1 MMASGGLDIG
11 STGCKVTVYDEKG
24 RYLYRTYRE
33 YPVSRNVGE
42 HEVRAEDIWQGVC
55 EVLKDAGARYPGLR
69 AVGVTSFGE
78 SCVLLDREDRPIRPV
93 MLYTDPRG
101 SEECRELTKRL
112 GKAYLE
118 QITGVAPHSMYSMP
132 KLMWIRKHC
141 PEDYARAE
149 RILMMEDYILYLL
162 TGQAVIDYSLAAR
175 SMAFDI
181 RKLCWSREIFEAAGM
196 DPGLFSEP
204 VPGGSGPYRIRA
216 GIAGDLGLSPELLL
230 VPAGH
235 DQVAAAVG
243 SGVFQAGQAV
253 DGAGTVE
260 CITPVFSGIPQDQR
274 IYDGG
279 YAIVPYVTPG
289 DYVTYAFSFTGG
301 ALVSWFIQ
309 NCAKAEKALAAEQ
322 QKSVYEILEEGMK
335 EEPTGI
341 LVLPHFAGAATPYMD
356 EGAKGAVV
364 GLTVCHSVK
373 DLYRAMMEG
382 VVYEMMLNMEY
393 LNGAGIRPEK
403 LHAAGGG
410 AASRVWMQMK
420 ADMLGL
426 PIVSLGNAEAGAAG
440 CAMTAGVAAGLFQD
454 LNEAAAALIREKETY
469 LPRPALHEA
478 YQAHYERYRKLYEAV
493 RPLM

>member
-181 RKLCWSREIFEAAGM
+181 RKLCWSREIFEAAKAQGKNT
-196 DPGLFSEP
+196 
-204 VPGGSGPYRIRA
+204 
-216 GIAGDLGLSPELLL
+216 
-230 VPAGH
+230 
-235 DQVAAAVG
+235 VALKA
-243 SGVFQAGQAV
+243 SDGQAYREIFRNLIEEQKIFDYFGTYTA
-253 DGAGTVE
+253 DGEYKIAYSGNEEMGT
-260 CITPVFSGIPQDQR
+260 I
-274 IYDGG
+274 
-279 YAIVPYVTPG
+279 
-289 DYVTYAFSFTGG
+289 SF
-301 ALVSWFIQ
+301 W
-309 NCAKAEKALAAEQ
+309 E
-322 QKSVYEILEEGMK
+322 
-335 EEPTGI
+335 
-341 LVLPHFAGAATPYMD
+341 
-356 EGAKGAVV
+356 
-364 GLTVCHSVK
+364 
-373 DLYRAMMEG
+373 
-382 VVYEMMLNMEY
+382 
-393 LNGAGIRPEK
+393 
-403 LHAAGGG
+403 
-410 AASRVWMQMK
+410 
-420 ADMLGL
+420 
-426 PIVSLGNAEAGAAG
+426 
-440 CAMTAGVAAGLFQD
+440 
-454 LNEAAAALIREKETY
+454 
-469 LPRPALHEA
+469 
-478 YQAHYERYRKLYEAV
+478 
-493 RPLM
+493 